1 FWALGLPS
9 AVLWSVAMMVLS
21 LIPVTGAFVVWV
33 PAAIYLAVS
42 GAWISAIL
50 LTLWGTLVI
59 GMIDN
64 FLRPKLVGERAK
76 LHELFIFFAVLG
88 GLQVFGLL
96 GIVLGP
102 VVLAIA
108 IALFDAFR
116 HPADANASASMIV
129 MPGSVTP
136 TMLP

>member
-1 FWALGLPS
+1 
-9 AVLWSVAMMVLS
+9 M
-21 LIPVTGAFVVWV
+21 
-33 PAAIYLAVS
+33 
-42 GAWISAIL
+42 

-116 HPADANASASMIV
+116 HPDSTASSTLSLIHI
-129 MPGSVTP
+129 
-136 TMLP
+136 